1 MGVSMYTYHGRK
13 LSQIARYLNCDSSDE
28 YYGLRD
34 CIRGYY
40 LYTEKFVKLFV
51 LSGSVIHQC
60 INLAVARGF
69 GRQILEISNFTKG
82 RHLAFVAHNQC
93 SCRLVRLAD

>member
-1 MGVSMYTYHGRK
+1 MSTTGYVVVSEATISIQK
-13 LSQIARYLNCDSSDE
+13 SLLNYLCCQE
-28 YYGLRD
+28 V
-34 CIRGYY
+34 
-40 LYTEKFVKLFV
+40 F
-51 LSGSVIHQC
+51 IHQC